1 MVEGL
6 QGVPG
11 TVFTYSPVATR
22 EFGVTHRTVGKKV
35 PGRVYIYIYICER
48 GLWGLFGH
56 NTLIHLIHLILQP
69 SRPELNELNELIS

>member
-1 MVEGL
+1 MYSGGFGFRGGGVIYPVPRQSL
-6 QGVPG
+6 QYDASTLHCNPLSGI
-11 TVFTYSPVATR
+11 
-22 EFGVTHRTVGKKV
+22 
-35 PGRVYIYIYICER
+35 YIYIYICER